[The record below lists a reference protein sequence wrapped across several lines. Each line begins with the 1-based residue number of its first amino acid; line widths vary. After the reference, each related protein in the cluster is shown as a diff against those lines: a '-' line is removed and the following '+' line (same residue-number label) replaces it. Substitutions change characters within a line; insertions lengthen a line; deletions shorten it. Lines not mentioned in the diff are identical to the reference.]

1 MRNRLLSVL
10 VFAAALMA
18 LPATAGSHKT
28 LSAAQLDTRLKNYV
42 LATRAKNVVYAV
54 QPYMESYSVDDARR
68 VLTLNV
74 STGFATQNFTEKSVG
89 YYYKRLAKA
98 LPKPYNRYQLR
109 INTAGMPIEQLV
121 PGAKLRSGSAPG
133 GWGRI
138 NYDGAPWVMNESQP
152 NFVSHGLFDRHIS
165 LWQSHGIYFDQK
177 KRRWKWQRPNLFCTN
192 EDLFTQTIVVPYL
205 IPMLENAG
213 AVVYTP
219 RERDWQRNEVIV
231 DNDGKNG
238 YVEDDGREKWRTTEE
253 RGFAFHRGMYR
264 DGEHQFQHGTAGLV
278 CTTNER

>member
-74 STGFATQNFTEKSVG
+74 STSFATQNFTEKSVG

-133 GWGRI
+133 GVARTLR
-138 NYDGAPWVMNESQP
+138 P
-152 NFVSHGLFDRHIS
+152 SHFSLAVARHLFRPKEETLEVAASKPFLHQRRPLYTDYRCA
-165 LWQSHGIYFDQK
+165 LSHSD
-177 KRRWKWQRPNLFCTN
+177 
-192 EDLFTQTIVVPYL
+192 
-205 IPMLENAG
+205 A
-213 AVVYTP
+213 
-219 RERDWQRNEVIV
+219 RERRRC
-231 DNDGKNG
+231 GLHTA
-238 YVEDDGREKWRTTEE
+238 RTRLAT
-253 RGFAFHRGMYR
+253 
-264 DGEHQFQHGTAGLV
+264 Q
-278 CTTNER
+278 

>member
-219 RERDWQRNEVIV
+219 RERDCQRE
-231 DNDGKNG
+231 
-238 YVEDDGREKWRTTEE
+238 
-253 RGFAFHRGMYR
+253 M
-264 DGEHQFQHGTAGLV
+264 
-278 CTTNER
+278 

>member
-98 LPKPYNRYQLR
+98 LPKPYNRYRLC

-138 NYDGAPWVMNESQP
+138 NYDGA
-152 NFVSHGLFDRHIS
+152 
-165 LWQSHGIYFDQK
+165 
-177 KRRWKWQRPNLFCTN
+177 
-192 EDLFTQTIVVPYL
+192 
-205 IPMLENAG
+205 
-213 AVVYTP
+213 
-219 RERDWQRNEVIV
+219 
-231 DNDGKNG
+231 
-238 YVEDDGREKWRTTEE
+238 
-253 RGFAFHRGMYR
+253 RG
-264 DGEHQFQHGTAGLV
+264 
-278 CTTNER
+278 

>member
-74 STGFATQNFTEKSVG
+74 STSFATQNFTEKSVG

-152 NFVSHGLFDRHIS
+152 NFVSHGPKEETLEVVASKPFLHQRRPLYTDYRCA
-165 LWQSHGIYFDQK
+165 LSHSD
-177 KRRWKWQRPNLFCTN
+177 
-192 EDLFTQTIVVPYL
+192 
-205 IPMLENAG
+205 A
-213 AVVYTP
+213 
-219 RERDWQRNEVIV
+219 RERRRC
-231 DNDGKNG
+231 GL
-238 YVEDDGREKWRTTEE
+238 
-253 RGFAFHRGMYR
+253 H
-264 DGEHQFQHGTAGLV
+264 TARARLA
-278 CTTNER
+278 TQ